1 MIPERNRPF
10 AEFERERNLRCTAR
24 RNEMAIQFQLQV
36 RVSESDRWNFAY
48 HLCHVQTRLLIGLP
62 VGGVNVFVSN

>member
-1 MIPERNRPF
+1 
-10 AEFERERNLRCTAR
+10 
-24 RNEMAIQFQLQV
+24 MAIQFQFQV